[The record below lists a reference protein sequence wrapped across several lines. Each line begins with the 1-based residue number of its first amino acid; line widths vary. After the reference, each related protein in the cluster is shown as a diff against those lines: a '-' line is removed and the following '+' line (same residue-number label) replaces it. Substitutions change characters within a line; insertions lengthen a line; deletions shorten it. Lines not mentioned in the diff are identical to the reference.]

1 MRLWLVARWL
11 LVFAALTAIGAPI
24 AAVLF
29 DRLPKRGAAFSLP
42 AALIPLTILVFW
54 IGQVSFGMGTIWLG
68 VGIVLGLSIVAFVSG
83 YRPNW
88 SAVAGAYA
96 VFALAFGLMVL
107 FRASNPAI
115 RPLGGEDFLHFGV
128 MNAIMRAEA
137 LPPEDFWFAG
147 ETLRYYYG
155 TQLGI
160 VEFTM
165 LTGTESRFGFNL
177 GTAAFYGVLAVTAYG
192 LVGSVVH
199 AAGRSYRFGGLLGAF
214 FVAVGGATTTT
225 IRFLTPHLPG
235 GVSDSVARAA
245 FGFHAARFNGGDLT
259 ASVEALS
266 NYESWSWWY
275 TRYVVPGTLQEFP
288 MYSFVKGDLHGHAMS
303 NGYILFAAALAFAY
317 YRTPAEDRLA
327 RVGLLFGGIGGV
339 AGLFG
344 FMNTWSLPTAVGLAW
359 LGVAA
364 ADAHP
369 ATLLPD
375 GVRARLRARFTGGFA
390 PRDRD
395 VLTRLPEAGT
405 RRKRLLEETWRVVLG
420 GVVAALVGVVG
431 VVIASPFL
439 VFGSVPTNEGIG
451 VFPPRTAGGPF
462 LVIYG
467 GLLVLFV
474 GFLAAR
480 VRQPFREGGPLHT
493 AVALMT
499 LVTCLVV
506 ALVWSFHI
514 AIVTVPV
521 LLAAWWLV
529 RTDRAGFEAVLLVA
543 GVGLLLSMDLVH
555 AKGIA
560 PFRRE
565 RWNTTLKVA
574 VQGWTLSAAAAGAV
588 GTLLLAEARDTI
600 LAWTTARKSSGTDAS
615 VAGGDDVTRRRVVSA
630 LLATGVVLAV
640 VATSAHFA
648 ALATGKVLGDEL
660 INAGADDEIEATNVT
675 GYQWE
680 ELSLGGLAFHER
692 WRPTEM
698 AAIYWLDNR
707 SGTPTIVEA
716 PGRSYGWMNP
726 ASTLTGI
733 PTVVGW
739 SHEENYRGP
748 DAYQRRARQ
757 VDGVYVGSWAN
768 ASSTLRRHDI
778 AYVYVG
784 PREREVYGNELRSF
798 DRKPFTVAFE
808 NAAVTVYAVNH
819 SELDRSP

>member
-96 VFALAFGLMVL
+96 VFALAFGFMVL

-344 FMNTWSLPTAVGLAW
+344 FMNTWSLPTAAGLTVLA
-359 LGVAA
+359 VAA

-369 ATLLPD
+369 ATLLP
-375 GVRARLRARFTGGFA
+375 APLAERLRPSEASTDDPVGFA
-390 PRDRD
+390 LRELWRL
-395 VLTRLPEAGT
+395 VL
-405 RRKRLLEETWRVVLG
+405 
-420 GVVAALVGVVG
+420 AALAGAAVLAIGVAV
-431 VVIASPFL
+431 ASPFL
-439 VFGSVPTNEGIG
+439 VFGQIPTNNGIG
-451 VFPPRTAGGPF
+451 VLPPRSPLGPF
-462 LVIYG
+462 LVIYAGLVTVFALYVLVRGWPVASGTANRWVAAG
-467 GLLVLFV
+467 GLAL
-474 GFLAAR
+474 LAA
-480 VRQPFREGGPLHT
+480 VAATVVVLDFAVLAVLGP
-493 AVALMT
+493 
-499 LVTCLVV
+499 LVV
-506 ALVWSFHI
+506 AGWL
-514 AIVTVPV
+514 
-521 LLAAWWLV
+521 LV
-529 RTDRAGFEAVLLVA
+529 RTDRAGFAVVLLVA
-543 GVGLLLSMDLVH
+543 GAGLLLSFELFH
-555 AKGIA
+555 ARI
-560 PFRRE
+560 PQIDNP
-565 RWNTTLKVA
+565 RWNTSLKVA
-574 VQGWTLSAAAAGAV
+574 VQGWTLGAAGAGAAVAVLLTRGYARLADRIGARRGTAADGPEATGPDGTTPGPKTDGGRPGGPGSGPTTDAGGPPTAAWAVVVCLVVAALVAGAVFPALMFSTEVGSEVAEDRYNPSLDGLTAAERFHADEYDALRWLDDRPGHPTLVEAPGASYRWTSPAATYSGLPSVVGWDHQEEYRSPDAYERRVNRVDTIYTGEWAAAAGH
-588 GTLLLAEARDTI
+588 LERY
-600 LAWTTARKSSGTDAS
+600 
-615 VAGGDDVTRRRVVSA
+615 DVT
-630 LLATGVVLAV
+630 
-640 VATSAHFA
+640 
-648 ALATGKVLGDEL
+648 
-660 INAGADDEIEATNVT
+660 
-675 GYQWE
+675 
-680 ELSLGGLAFHER
+680 
-692 WRPTEM
+692 
-698 AAIYWLDNR
+698 
-707 SGTPTIVEA
+707 
-716 PGRSYGWMNP
+716 
-726 ASTLTGI
+726 
-733 PTVVGW
+733 
-739 SHEENYRGP
+739 
-748 DAYQRRARQ
+748 
-757 VDGVYVGSWAN
+757 
-768 ASSTLRRHDI
+768 
-778 AYVYVG
+778 YVYVG
-784 PREREVYGNELRSF
+784 PNEQERYGSDLRSF
-798 DRKPFTVAFE
+798 DREAFTVAFE
-808 NAAVTVYAVNH
+808 GGAVTIYEVDH
-819 SELDRSP
+819 SELPDSGE